1 MTSSTRRI
9 VIDADFET
17 TIGAVS
23 RALRDEGLDVL
34 ARIDVR
40 DHFWRNGHDFRRY
53 FLVETWSP
61 DAAFQALRSTLD
73 AGATLTTTL
82 AVYELAD
89 GETAVVTREPDQ
101 ESDRMRRVLARL
113 TTSCTPA
120 ATVSTA

>member
-1 MTSSTRRI
+1 MTSTTRRV

-17 TIGAVS
+17 AIGAVS

-53 FLVETWSP
+53 LLIETWSP
-61 DAAFQALRSTLD
+61 DAAFQALRSKLD
-73 AGATLTTTL
+73 AGPMLTTTL
-82 AVYELAD
+82 AIYELAD

-101 ESDRMRRVLARL
+101 EPDRMRRVLARL

-120 ATVSTA
+120 ATAFPA